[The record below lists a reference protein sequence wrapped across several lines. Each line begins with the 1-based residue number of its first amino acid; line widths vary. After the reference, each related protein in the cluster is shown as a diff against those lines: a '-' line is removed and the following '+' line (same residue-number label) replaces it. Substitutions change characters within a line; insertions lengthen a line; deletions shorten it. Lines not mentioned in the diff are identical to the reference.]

1 MTTLPMTV
9 LAGLLLSGSP
19 AAPPSTPAPTK
30 PAPAQAPAP
39 AADPWAA
46 WAPLLGR
53 WVADTKTQPQ
63 GASGGFTLERDM
75 QGHVLVRKNHA
86 ELPAANGRPASVHED
101 LMVIYPEGK
110 KTRADYWDN
119 EGHVIHY
126 EVSFPEPSKVVFL
139 SDLVPGAPRFRFTY
153 AWTGATPSELSVSFD
168 IAPPNA
174 PDAFKPYITAKAL
187 REGAAPK

>member
-9 LAGLLLSGSP
+9 LAGLLLSTP
-19 AAPPSTPAPTK
+19 LAVPPSAPAK
-30 PAPAQAPAP
+30 PAPAPAPAP

-53 WVADTKTQPQ
+53 WVADAKTQPD
-63 GASGGFTLERDM
+63 GSSGWFTLDRDV

-86 ELPAANGRPASVHED
+86 AYPAAHGRPAGVHDD

-110 KTRADYWDN
+110 KIRADYWDN

-139 SDLVPGAPRFRFTY
+139 SDATPGAPRFRLTY
-153 AWTGATPSELSVSFD
+153 AWTGATPAEVALTFE

-174 PDAFKPYITAKAL
+174 PDTFKPYITSKV
-187 REGAAPK
+187 RRDGAAPK